1 MLSFICGTTD
11 ADKTNEIYR
20 RAKADAEKGT
30 SVFILVPEQYSMYS
44 ETQLISS
51 LGLSAQSKI
60 QVLTFS
66 RLCNLIFSKMGPL
79 RTNYMD
85 KVGKHLMTYRALRL
99 SEKNLTFFRR
109 NINQKGF
116 SGLIR
121 SVISEFKRYGVSPS
135 HLAESAEKTT
145 NEKLRL
151 KLRDL
156 SVIYE
161 NFNSLVEKNHSN
173 AEDNLSLIIPKIQSA
188 EFLKGKFY
196 INFFKSFTPTE
207 YAVLS
212 ELMTI
217 SDVCVSLTT
226 NQLEGAPDVFSAQ
239 INTHQKL
246 IQIAKD
252 KSIKVL
258 PPTFLNIDENDA
270 VPDLRHLRENF
281 FSFAPK
287 VQKGA
292 PPHIHLYR
300 PDNYHDEVTGCAAL
314 IRRLLRE
321 EKYTF
326 NDFLILTGNIE
337 NYELLI
343 PRIFEEYGI
352 TYFLDKKT
360 ALSESPLFR
369 LTSAVLEI
377 LAYGFS
383 YDRIMQLARSGYF
396 PITKSDIDIFENYIL
411 AADITHS
418 QWRSRD
424 DWSYNPDKHLFD
436 MSSINM
442 AKKELIHPVLD
453 LYDMFHGRKTANDIC
468 KNLFSWLNAINLPD
482 TVSKKIDLF
491 KENGDLQSAEQ
502 LRLVWNSFVSVINSI
517 DQFLGSELCTFEE
530 FCDLFTSSSSELS
543 VGMVPPTADKVIIS
557 SVDTFR
563 STGCKIVIV
572 LGALDG
578 IFPRS
583 YDAEGVIAD
592 AERLS
597 LQELGLTL
605 APDSFT
611 KQKEEEFLVYSVLSA
626 AKESLYIFSPVSDR
640 DGKALKPSEI
650 IHTIKGIFPD
660 LEFESDSD
668 SDSLSSLESREA
680 VFQRLA
686 IKLFENN
693 WQQHQLPP
701 LWRAV
706 LEFFEKDSLYA
717 EKLERLHRM
726 HLTKYE
732 NKQLTPEIAKQ
743 LYGLPLTLS
752 VSKLEKYNACA
763 FSFFMRYGLFAQE
776 RLLGGLKS
784 TDTGNI
790 LHSVLCDYFKNKAKT
805 ETDYSTITHD
815 QCFAEIS
822 ALVDRFGQAAK
833 ENLYAQSHYYKY
845 MMLRMKSMATATAWK
860 LIKAYSQ
867 SDFRPTGFE
876 IGFGENG
883 AYPPYPLNTKSGEV
897 FLKGFIDRVDSATI
911 DGTSYISITDYKS
924 SERALD
930 LALAEAGIH
939 FQPLIYANALTR
951 HISGSKVAAMF
962 YLQMTDPLVSYAQ
975 TPDSYTLEGAISD
988 KITAH
993 GIVLDDEAVIKGI
1006 DKFHG
1011 DKSANHYIKCT
1022 PKSIMNKSSFNDM
1035 LKQADTVASNTAD
1048 NILDGKIDINPA
1060 NISGFDAC
1068 QYCPYNS
1075 VCSKE

>member
-20 RAKADAEKGT
+20 RAKADAERNA

-44 ETQLISS
+44 ETQLISA

-85 KVGKHLMTYRALRL
+85 KVGKHLMTDRALRL
-99 SEKNLTFFRR
+99 SQNNLTFFKR
-109 NINQKGF
+109 NINQRGF

-121 SVISEFKRYGVSPS
+121 SAISEFKRYGVSPS
-135 HLAESAEKTT
+135 LLAESAEKTT
-145 NEKLRL
+145 DEKLRL

-161 NFNSLVEKNHSN
+161 TFNSLVEKNHSN
-173 AEDNLSLIIPKIQSA
+173 AEDNLSLIIPKIQAA

-226 NQLEGAPDVFSAQ
+226 NQLEGASDVFSSQ
-239 INTHQKL
+239 IKTHQKL
-246 IQIAKD
+246 IRIAKD
-252 KSIKVL
+252 KNIEVL
-258 PPTFLNIDENDA
+258 PPTFLNIDENNID
-270 VPDLRHLRENF
+270 PDLRHLRENF
-281 FSFAPK
+281 FSFSPES
-287 VQKGA
+287 QKGA
-292 PPHIHLYR
+292 PSHIHLHR
-300 PDNYHDEVTGCAAL
+300 PDNYHAEVTNCAAL

-321 EKYTF
+321 EKHTF

-343 PRIFEEYGI
+343 PRIFDEYGI

-360 ALSESPLFR
+360 ALSESSLFR
-369 LTSAVLEI
+369 LISAVLEI

-383 YDRIMQLARSGYF
+383 YDRIMQIARSGYF

-411 AADITHS
+411 AADITHR
-418 QWRSRD
+418 QWGSRD

-436 MSSINM
+436 LELIN
-442 AKKELIHPVLD
+442 ATKKELIHPVLD
-453 LYDMFHGRKTANDIC
+453 ICDMFHGRKTANEIC
-468 KNLFSWLNAINLPD
+468 KNLFTWLNAINLPD

-491 KENGDLQSAEQ
+491 KENGDQQSAEQ
-502 LRLVWNSFVSVINSI
+502 MRLMWNSFVSVINSI

-530 FCDLFTSSSSELS
+530 FYDLFTSSSSELS

-583 YDAEGVIAD
+583 YAAEGVITD

-626 AKESLYIFSPVSDR
+626 ATESLHIFSPLSDR

-650 IHTIKGIFPD
+650 IHTIKSIFPD
-660 LEFESDSD
+660 LEFETD
-668 SDSLSSLESREA
+668 SDSLSSLESREL
-680 VFQRLA
+680 VFQRLS

-693 WQQHQLPP
+693 WQRHQLSP

-706 LEFFEKDSLYA
+706 LEFFEEDSQYA
-717 EKLERLHRM
+717 EKLSRLHNM

-805 ETDYSTITHD
+805 ETDYSTITRD
-815 QCFAEIS
+815 QCFEEIS
-822 ALVDRFGQAAK
+822 ALVDSLGQSTN

-845 MMLRMKSMATATAWK
+845 MMLRMKSIATATAWK

-867 SDFRPTGFE
+867 SAFRPTGFE
-876 IGFGENG
+876 ISFGENG
-883 AYPPYPLNTKSGEV
+883 TYPPYSLDTKSGEV
-897 FLKGFIDRVDSATI
+897 FLKGFIDRVDSAII
-911 DGTSYISITDYKS
+911 DSVPYISITDYKS

-939 FQPLIYANALTR
+939 FQPLIYANALAR
-951 HISGSKVAAMF
+951 HIPRSQVAAMF
-962 YLQMTDPLVSYAQ
+962 YLQMTDPLVTYAQ
-975 TPDSYTLEGAISD
+975 TPDSDTLEGALSD

-1006 DKFHG
+1006 DNFHG

-1022 PKSIMNKSSFNDM
+1022 PKSIMNKSAFNDM
-1035 LKQADTVASNTAD
+1035 LKQADTVATNTAD

-1075 VCSKE
+1075 ICSKE